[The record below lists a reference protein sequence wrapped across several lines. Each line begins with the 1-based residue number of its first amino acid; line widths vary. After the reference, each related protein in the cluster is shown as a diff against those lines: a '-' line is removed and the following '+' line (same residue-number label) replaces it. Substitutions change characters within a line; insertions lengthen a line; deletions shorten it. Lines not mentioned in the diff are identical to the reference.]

1 MVAAK
6 SRFDTSVVKMLLWID
21 DRRLRWPLVEFQSS
35 LTRR

>member
-6 SRFDTSVVKMLLWID
+6 YRFDTSVVKMLLWID
-21 DRRLRWPLVEFQSS
+21 GRRLRWPLVEFQSS